1 MSRGLRG
8 SNNGEQDFELR
19 DTLQR
24 TGVEQLDGDAGHLRQ
39 ECDQRNEH
47 EQPSKPCES
56 NKCICDPG
64 SNATC
69 TCSGAPTIDRSTVG
83 HTSFPCKHCGDHIGS
98 TGLGSKYKY
107 TVHRTIADHVERD
120 YAEYIA
126 ATSTGRENT
135 STGVRDSDESR
146 DFKQANASSGDTVER
161 CTGIPAGVTV

>member
-1 MSRGLRG
+1 MSRGLRWG
-8 SNNGEQDFELR
+8 NNGEQDFELR

-24 TGVEQLDGDAGHLRQ
+24 AGVERVDGNTGHLRQ

-69 TCSGAPTIDRSTVG
+69 TCSGAPSIDRSTVR

-98 TGLGSKYKY
+98 AGLGSKY

-126 ATSTGRENT
+126 ATSAGRENT
-135 STGVRDSDESR
+135 STRVWDSVELR
-146 DFKQANASSGDTVER
+146 DFKQANASSGDSVER
-161 CTGIPAGVTV
+161 RTGIPAGVTI